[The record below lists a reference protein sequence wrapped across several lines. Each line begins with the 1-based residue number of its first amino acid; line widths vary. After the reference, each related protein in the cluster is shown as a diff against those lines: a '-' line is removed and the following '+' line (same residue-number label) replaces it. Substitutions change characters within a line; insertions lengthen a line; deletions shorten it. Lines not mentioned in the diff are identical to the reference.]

1 MSKSELERHVKNL
14 IKNVNINMPSS
25 NPQVL
30 VVPCYPE
37 NAENFD
43 TFDKTMA
50 SAMKAIINPE

>member
-1 MSKSELERHVKNL
+1 
-14 IKNVNINMPSS
+14 MPTS